1 VELPSYSSIYNLGHK
16 AIADLFTKEVIVEEK
31 VDGSQFAFG
40 VLNGEIKIRSK
51 RQNMI
56 VDYPEKMFQLGAL
69 TAKTLAPFLK
79 PNWIYYGEFLSKPKH
94 NSLKYSRVPN
104 ANIII
109 FDIVRGGG
117 TEDYLQYDEKLRESH
132 DIGLECVPLLDCGHI
147 TGPDSIRHLLE
158 KESVLGGS
166 KIEGVVVKPSHYDC
180 FGVDKR
186 VLMGKYVSEAF
197 KETHKVEWKQNDDIF
212 VSLIKALKTDAR
224 WEKAIQHLRDAG
236 TLEDSPRDIGPLMK
250 EIAEDIE
257 REESDMIRDTLFK
270 WAFPRIKRAVV
281 SQFPEWYKQR
291 LLDKQFDETR

>member
-1 VELPSYSSIYNLGHK
+1 MQLPSYSSIYNLGHK
-16 AIADLFTKEVIVEEK
+16 AIADLFEKEVIIEEK
-31 VDGSQFAFG
+31 VDGSQFAMG
-40 VLNGEIKIRSK
+40 VINGEILIRSK

-56 VDYPEKMFQLGAL
+56 VDYPEKMFALGAL

-94 NSLKYSRVPN
+94 NSLKYNRVPN

-117 TEDYLQYDEKLRESH
+117 TEDYLEYDEKFREAH
-132 DIGLECVPLLDCGHI
+132 NIGLECVPLLDCGRI
-147 TGPDSIRHLLE
+147 TGADSIRHLLE
-158 KESVLGGS
+158 RESILGGS

-180 FGVDKR
+180 FGADKR
-186 VLMGKYVSEAF
+186 VLMGKYVSEAY

-212 VSLIKALKTDAR
+212 LSLIKALKTDAR
-224 WEKAIQHLRDAG
+224 WEKAIQHLREAG

-291 LLDKQFDETR
+291 LLDKQFDGT